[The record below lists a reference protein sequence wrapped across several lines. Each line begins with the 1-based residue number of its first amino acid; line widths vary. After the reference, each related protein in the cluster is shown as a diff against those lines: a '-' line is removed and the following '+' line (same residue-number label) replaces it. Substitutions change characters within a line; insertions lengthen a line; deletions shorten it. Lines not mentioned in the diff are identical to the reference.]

1 MYGDFSRF
9 PGGLSGQ
16 YSGVLAQQGRL
27 LLDAELNE
35 QNAILLDYLRR
46 LATDLIG
53 PFAGPIQHA
62 GFAVEPVVQD
72 GKCRAVQL
80 GRGHYYVYGLRC
92 EAPAPHQP
100 ADKELAIGEHEAPF
114 LVYLVVWEQA
124 VSAIQAPELIDP
136 ALSAGVPD
144 TTRRSQVR
152 WRPVAGRKLPM
163 RDDDLTGLDP
173 ESIIGAFHEYNA
185 DPQRRPTLG
194 GRAHSADEPEPGPA
208 TTPTP
213 WGYRGVEN
221 QLYRVEVHRGG
232 DAEEATFKWSRDN
245 GSVEFGLE
253 GLSEPDSDGMRTAT
267 LQQVWY
273 DTQQGLVAGDWV
285 EFVDDHWAPLGR
297 PAALMQVHGI
307 RLATGQVTLQDAE
320 GHRDLDA
327 TLHPLLRRWDQQPDA
342 QAPNHGIPLQQAD
355 RKWFELEDGVQI
367 RFEAPAAHYERGD
380 FWLIPARTATSGVLW
395 PQSRDTQPAPLAITP
410 DGPPR
415 YLAPLALLRQLPGEP
430 VDLRVLFGYRA
441 GEDDGS
447 PEPGPPAGQRENLV
461 TDATTAITSPG
472 VGYLLRSV
480 STFAP
485 GAVFSVQDG
494 RMIGRATDVGIYLD
508 HPDVSS
514 HHATFRLEEGGLTI
528 TDLGSAN
535 GTAVNGQ
542 PLAEGV
548 PVTLSPGD
556 TIQVG
561 SAEVQLRAEEA

>member
-1 MYGDFSRF
+1 VYGDFSRF

-35 QNAILLDYLRR
+35 QNTILLDYLRR
-46 LATDLIG
+46 LTTDLIG
-53 PFAGPIQHA
+53 PFAGPIHHA
-62 GFAVEPVVQD
+62 GFTVQPVAQD
-72 GKCRAVQL
+72 GKYRAVQL

-92 EAPAPHQP
+92 EAPAPDQP
-100 ADKELAIGEHEAPF
+100 ADQELALGEHEAPF

-173 ESIIGAFHEYNA
+173 ESIIGAFHEYNT
-185 DPQRRPTLG
+185 DPDGRPMLG
-194 GRAHSADEPEPGPA
+194 ARAHSAGGPEPGPA
-208 TTPTP
+208 TAPAP

-232 DAEEATFKWSRDN
+232 DAAEATFKWSRDN

-253 GLSEPDSDGMRTAT
+253 SLSEPDSDGVRTAT
-267 LQQVWY
+267 LQRVWY
-273 DTQQGLVAGDWV
+273 DTQQGLEVGDWV

-307 RLATGQVTLQDAE
+307 RLAARQVTLRDGE
-320 GHRDLDA
+320 GRRDLDA
-327 TLHPLLRRWDQQPDA
+327 RLHPLLRRWDQQPDD
-342 QAPNHGIPLQQAD
+342 QAADHGIPLQQAD

-367 RFEAPAAHYERGD
+367 RFEAPAARYERGD

-395 PQSRDTQPAPLAITP
+395 PQSRDAQPAPLAITP
-410 DGPPR
+410 DGPAR
-415 YLAPLALLRQLPGEP
+415 YLAPLALLPQPPGDP
-430 VDLRVLFGYRA
+430 ADLRVLFGYRA
-441 GEDDGS
+441 GERDGS
-447 PEPGPPAGQRENLV
+447 PEPGHPAVQGENPPAG
-461 TDATTAITSPG
+461 DTTVIKPPG

-485 GAVFSVQDG
+485 GAVFSVQDR
-494 RMIGRATDVGIYLD
+494 RMIGRAADVGIPLN

-514 HHATFRLEEGGLTI
+514 HHAFFRLEEGVLTI

-535 GTAVNGQ
+535 GTTVNAH

-561 SAEVQLRAEEA
+561 SAEVQLRVEKA